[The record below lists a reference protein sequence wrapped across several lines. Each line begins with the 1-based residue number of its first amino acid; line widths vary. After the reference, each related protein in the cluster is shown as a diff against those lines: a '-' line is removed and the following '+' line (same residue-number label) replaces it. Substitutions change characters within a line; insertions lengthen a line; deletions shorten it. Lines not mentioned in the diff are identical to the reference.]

1 MAIFRSSSKA
11 QKAQDSHVPHD
22 HKIGPGDSKF
32 RTLEA
37 VKELQPFEE
46 ATNQN
51 NYARR
56 TLYLSHESGD
66 LKDIFGNRI
75 EVPDVLNPTRSR
87 NERPLDTIRGFEYAI
102 SGDVSYHDQLESHQL
117 GWDFH
122 RDFSHQN
129 YQSGGTTAEG
139 SSRDYNTP
147 QYTYGNSQNTYQP
160 VYTSGAGQQDEGKTK
175 KKKKGL
181 FRKNK

>member
-1 MAIFRSSSKA
+1 MAIFRSSSKKKEGRDNDHHHE
-11 QKAQDSHVPHD
+11 QKM
-22 HKIGPGDSKF
+22 GGGDGKF

-46 ATNQN
+46 AATHNQG
-51 NYARR
+51 RR
-56 TLYLSHESGD
+56 QLYLSQESGD
-66 LKDIFGNRI
+66 LKDIFGHKI
-75 EVPDVLNPTRSR
+75 DTPDTLNPTRNR

-102 SGDVSYHDQLESHQL
+102 SGDLSYQSQLESQQL

-129 YQSGGTTAEG
+129 YQSNGTGAAP
-139 SSRDYNTP
+139 RDYNSNQARFAYNTAP
-147 QYTYGNSQNTYQP
+147 NTYQP
-160 VYTSGAGQQDEGKTK
+160 VQPGPEADDGKKK

-181 FRKNK
+181 FGRSK

>member
-11 QKAQDSHVPHD
+11 QKAPDSHPPHE
-22 HKIGPGDSKF
+22 HKIGAGDSKF

-46 ATNQN
+46 ATNLN
-51 NYARR
+51 NYGRR

-75 EVPDVLNPTRSR
+75 EVPDVLNPTRNR

-102 SGDVSYHDQLESHQL
+102 SGDMTYHDQLESHHL

-129 YQSGGTTAEG
+129 YHGNGVMAEAPR
-139 SSRDYNTP
+139 RDYNTS
-147 QYTYGNSQNTYQP
+147 QYTYGNSQNSYQP
-160 VYTSGAGQQDEGKTK
+160 VSNNGAGPLTEGK

-181 FRKNK
+181 FRRNK